1 MTQADN
7 KRTHVVLLVDDQ
19 AIVAEAIRRMLLDQP
34 DLEFHHCAD
43 VARALPMARSVRPTV
58 ILQDLVMPEVDGFT
72 LVRFFRADS
81 DTANV
86 PIIVLSSKD
95 DPRDKSRAFETGAND
110 YLVKVPDKV
119 ELVARVRAHSRSYVA
134 HLERDEALA
143 ALQAV
148 KIELEAK
155 NAQLERLTT
164 QDPLTELANRRRFDE
179 LFDLEWRRAQREQSS
194 LSVIMADV
202 DYFKAYNDTY
212 GHQVGDECLRRVAE
226 VLRSGGRRPPDTAAR
241 YGGEEFALILPNTP
255 EQGACGVAEILRER
269 VAQLGIA
276 HSGST
281 VAAHVTLSLG
291 LACCVPSPDHSAS
304 RLLAAADAALYEAKR
319 SGRNR
324 WVCASAMKPPT

>member
-1 MTQADN
+1 
-7 KRTHVVLLVDDQ
+7 
-19 AIVAEAIRRMLLDQP
+19 
-34 DLEFHHCAD
+34 
-43 VARALPMARSVRPTV
+43 VRPTV

-164 QDPLTELANRRRFDE
+164 QDP
-179 LFDLEWRRAQREQSS
+179 
-194 LSVIMADV
+194 
-202 DYFKAYNDTY
+202 
-212 GHQVGDECLRRVAE
+212 
-226 VLRSGGRRPPDTAAR
+226 
-241 YGGEEFALILPNTP
+241 
-255 EQGACGVAEILRER
+255 
-269 VAQLGIA
+269 
-276 HSGST
+276 
-281 VAAHVTLSLG
+281 
-291 LACCVPSPDHSAS
+291 
-304 RLLAAADAALYEAKR
+304 
-319 SGRNR
+319 
-324 WVCASAMKPPT
+324 